1 MDATTGHDAVVARTV
16 EKKGDNLRVKDE
28 SLMSPGNRP
37 PGWLQKGLAGNTSKL
52 FSLSRRLPLGM
63 EEIDPGSL
71 AKVAYGL
78 FEIYLNRELRLR
90 GPYLFELFEQG
101 TDLEADV
108 RDIFGRF
115 CDDYPDLAD
124 ALLRQ
129 FGGIDAIYAP
139 LKEGEGVLPS
149 KTTRMYWIVQDA
161 PASLDRGLDDDQVGK
176 WLIFAP
182 PEGVDETWR
191 KIRDGTVSGTLGISA
206 KVSTAKPNPDSRD
219 ERSVIY
225 VYTRDWADEA
235 DVMRVRERL
244 RELGF
249 TERIGYK
256 RNIETYRGEYS
267 EEGRKVTYYS
277 A

>member
-1 MDATTGHDAVVARTV
+1 MV
-16 EKKGDNLRVKDE
+16 
-28 SLMSPGNRP
+28 
-37 PGWLQKGLAGNTSKL
+37 
-52 FSLSRRLPLGM
+52 
-63 EEIDPGSL
+63 EIDPESL
-71 AKVAYGL
+71 ADVAYGI
-78 FEIYLNRELRLR
+78 FEVYLNRELRLR
-90 GPYLFELFEQG
+90 GPYLFELVEQEA
-101 TDLEADV
+101 DFEADV
-108 RDIFGRF
+108 REIFGRF
-115 CDDYPDLAD
+115 QEDYPELAE
-124 ALLRQ
+124 ALLHW

-139 LKEGEGVLPS
+139 LREGEGVVPS

-161 PASLDRGLDDDQVGK
+161 PGPLARGLDDDQVGK
-176 WLIFAP
+176 WLIFVP
-182 PEGVDETWR
+182 GSEVDEAWR
-191 KIRDGTVSGTLGISA
+191 KVRDETAKGALGISA

-225 VYTRDWADEA
+225 VYTHDWADEA

-249 TERIGYK
+249 EERIGYK

>member
-1 MDATTGHDAVVARTV
+1 
-16 EKKGDNLRVKDE
+16 
-28 SLMSPGNRP
+28 
-37 PGWLQKGLAGNTSKL
+37 
-52 FSLSRRLPLGM
+52 M
-63 EEIDPGSL
+63 EEIDPETL
-71 AKVAYGL
+71 AEVAYGI
-78 FEIYLNRELRLR
+78 FEVYLNREIRLR
-90 GPYLFELFEQG
+90 GPYLFELIEQ
-101 TDLEADV
+101 EADFEVDV
-108 RDIFGRF
+108 REIFGKFR
-115 CDDYPDLAD
+115 DDYPELAE
-124 ALLRQ
+124 ALLRR

-139 LKEGEGVLPS
+139 LREGEGILPS

-161 PASLDRGLDDDQVGK
+161 PAPSGRGLDDDQVGK
-176 WLIFAP
+176 WLIFVAADR
-182 PEGVDETWR
+182 VDEAWR
-191 KIRDGTVSGTLGISA
+191 KIRDETVQGTLGISA

-256 RNIETYRGEYS
+256 RNIETYKGEYS